1 MLTRYFCLLFWNKS
15 AHFLTKNHRG
25 ASGFYAI
32 FYWGF
37 FTFLECFSPVDV
49 LMAYHK
55 LSSNNISRADFHF
68 YYQSALLHVSL
79 THFLDLK
86 TLTTSYAHLHLFI
99 KWILNFVICFVIN
112 KKNQHFPLFPT
123 SLDQK
128 HEFTMLLCFA
138 YIIGIFNGL
147 YWLSWITWLIGFS
160 IQSSLLWSNLSSG
173 KSCCSL
179 KPSKFWKKGFHCNLL
194 YFFSVPY
201 YPCFSIWPNLFWW
214 YLKQNTVL

>member
-1 MLTRYFCLLFWNKS
+1 M
-15 AHFLTKNHRG
+15 
-25 ASGFYAI
+25 I
-32 FYWGF
+32 
-37 FTFLECFSPVDV
+37 
-49 LMAYHK
+49 
-55 LSSNNISRADFHF
+55 SSF

-86 TLTTSYAHLHLFI
+86 TLTTSYAHRHLSL
-99 KWILNFVICFVIN
+99 KWILNIVICFVIN
-112 KKNQHFPLFPT
+112 KKNQHFPIFPI
-123 SLDQK
+123 SSDQK

-194 YFFSVPY
+194 YFFSVSY